1 MSFRKVVF
9 SVKGA
14 WYLLKSCPG
23 VKSSISKKA
32 CREKGELKR
41 VIQTNSIQ
49 ITTQNEED
57 KLIFNE
63 KLGFIYLQS
72 KDHGQHFQDSLL
84 QGSHILFFCLKS
96 SPQNARLCP
105 PLINSSAVR
114 VRNCVLVREKPKT
127 DTSST

>member
-57 KLIFNE
+57 KLILMKNWALSTCSPKVTGNIF
-63 KLGFIYLQS
+63 KT
-72 KDHGQHFQDSLL
+72 
-84 QGSHILFFCLKS
+84 LFYKGHTFFS
-96 SPQNARLCP
+96 S
-105 PLINSSAVR
+105 V
-114 VRNCVLVREKPKT
+114 
-127 DTSST
+127 